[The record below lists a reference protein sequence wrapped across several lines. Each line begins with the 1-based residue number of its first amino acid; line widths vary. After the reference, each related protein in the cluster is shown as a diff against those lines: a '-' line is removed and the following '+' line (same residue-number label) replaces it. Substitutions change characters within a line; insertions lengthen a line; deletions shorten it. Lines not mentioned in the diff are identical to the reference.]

1 MELWTTGRLLDA
13 VKERMG
19 IESDNALARIWGI
32 SRQRIS
38 EYRAGNHSLSD
49 EKAIHC
55 AEFLGI
61 DAATVLT
68 SIHAERAARMEK
80 PEVSKAFATAAA
92 RLADFAKRAGKKA
105 AAWLIF
111 ALALAGAP
119 LPQPAQAAEVSQG
132 STASFDNNQNYA
144 NDLQIIRSYI
154 SGLMLLAATLA
165 TLAHRMLMV

>member
-1 MELWTTGRLLDA
+1 METWTTGRLLDA

-19 IESDNALARIWGI
+19 IESDNALARIWGCT
-32 SRQRIS
+32 RQRIS
-38 EYRAGNHSLSD
+38 HYRSGITTLAD
-49 EKAIHC
+49 EKVIHC
-55 AEFLGI
+55 AEFLGL
-61 DAATVLT
+61 DVPTVLLG
-68 SIHAERAARMEK
+68 IQAERAAKSNR
-80 PEVSKAFATAAA
+80 PEVAQAFTRAAIN
-92 RLADFAKRAGKKA
+92 LADFAKRAGKKA

-132 STASFDNNQNYA
+132 SAASFDNNQNYA